1 MSVKKIGSNVLNEVV
16 IVLLKI
22 LMFIVGVVYVD
33 LFLPLFVISY
43 DVFE

>member
-22 LMFIVGVVYVD
+22 LMLIVGVVYVD
-33 LFLPLFVISY
+33 LFFTFVCY
-43 DVFE
+43 VV